1 MIWSATPGH
10 FLVGRPLMSIPEP
23 VDTSTQLTPQTRRKL
38 LQQSFQFFW
47 RRWSRKYL
55 NTLQVRSRLTKSETN
70 LEIGSMVIIKTNDA
84 SPLSWPLG
92 RIIELYPGTDNV
104 VRVAKAMTE
113 QGEFT
118 RQVVKYQLLRSSLMK
133 LLRSNVR
140 LRSSPLR

>member
-1 MIWSATPGH
+1 
-10 FLVGRPLMSIPEP
+10 
-23 VDTSTQLTPQTRRKL
+23 
-38 LQQSFQFFW
+38 
-47 RRWSRKYL
+47 
-55 NTLQVRSRLTKSETN
+55 
-70 LEIGSMVIIKTNDA
+70 MVIIKTNDA